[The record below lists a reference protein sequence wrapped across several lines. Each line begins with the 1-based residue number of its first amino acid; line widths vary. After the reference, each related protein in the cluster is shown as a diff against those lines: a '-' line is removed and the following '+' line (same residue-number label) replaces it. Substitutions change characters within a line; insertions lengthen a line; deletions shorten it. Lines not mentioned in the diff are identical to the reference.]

1 MNKSEIAGLLDEA
14 LKPAGFK
21 RKGNYWVDNKG
32 ELTRLVNLQKS
43 DFGDFFYI
51 NFGYV
56 LKIIP
61 LGMQRM
67 HVYNRLT
74 SIDFNERA
82 RIQALLNWEN
92 EIRDYE
98 RETHL
103 REVLNSNLLPKIQS
117 VNSEDDLLRE
127 LKARPNLNAVPLNV
141 RNYFGLE

>member
-1 MNKSEIAGLLDEA
+1 MH
-14 LKPAGFK
+14 
-21 RKGNYWVDNKG
+21 
-32 ELTRLVNLQKS
+32 
-43 DFGDFFYI
+43 
-51 NFGYV
+51 
-56 LKIIP
+56 
-61 LGMQRM
+61 RM

-82 RIQALLNWEN
+82 RIQALLNLEN

-117 VNSEDDLLRE
+117 VISEDDLLRE